1 MTDATDL
8 PLFALQR
15 RVQSPAPA
23 EAVPT
28 GFPSLDRLLGGGLR
42 PGDLTVLTGDTAS
55 GKSSLA
61 LAIALRAAQHEH
73 PAHFLSGE
81 MTPARLLERA
91 LAIEGRVSVDQLRR
105 GALDDDIRLS
115 LGGPLRELTVRAP
128 LLEPLPATVE
138 GLADAVRRAGET
150 RLVVVDPIAA
160 LCPGRRARDEELA
173 TLVRELKQ
181 LALETHT
188 AVLVTLPLGDV
199 SGRPDPRPTLADTGA
214 LGAAR
219 HEADVVLALFREEMY
234 AQARGIEGA
243 TELHVL
249 KNRNGGTGY
258 VDLFFYATCMRF
270 EDMVDP
276 DR

>member
-1 MTDATDL
+1 VTDATDL

-15 RVQSPAPA
+15 RVQSPAAA

-61 LAIALRAAQHEH
+61 LAMALRAAQLEH
-73 PAHFLSGE
+73 VAQFLSGE
-81 MTPARLLERA
+81 MTPARVLERA

-105 GALDDDIRLS
+105 GALDDATRLS

-138 GLADAVRRAGET
+138 ELAVAVRRADA
-150 RLVVVDPIAA
+150 RLVVVDPLIA
-160 LCPGRRARDEELA
+160 LCPGARSRDEELA
-173 TLVRELKQ
+173 TLVRQLKQ
-181 LALETHT
+181 LALESHT
-188 AVLVTLPLGDV
+188 SIVVTLPLGEI
-199 SGRPDPRPTLADTGA
+199 GARPDPRPTLADIGA
-214 LGAAR
+214 LGAPR

-243 TELHVL
+243 TELHLL

-258 VDLFFYATCMRF
+258 VDLYFYAAYMRF